1 MTDMHDGHLNGTG
14 QPREA
19 SSALATAPLVSAS
32 DPDAATE
39 ARRLLQVDNLRKY
52 FPIQRGLFRKTIG
65 EVKAVDGV
73 SFAIHERETLALVGE
88 SGCGKTTT
96 GRCVLRAIEPTGGE
110 VRFAGPDGTWVNV
123 LGLKGEELR
132 QLRRRMQMIFQDP
145 YSSLDPRMTL
155 LQIVGEPLTAF
166 GVKGREL
173 EERVAQLLEL
183 VGLRPQYMR
192 RYPHAFSGG
201 QRQRIGIARALSL
214 QPKLI
219 VADEPVSALDVSI
232 QAQVLNLLKRLQTQL
247 GLSYLFISHNL
258 SVVEYIAHRVGVMYV
273 GQLVELAETEE
284 LFGRPLHPYTEALM
298 SAVPKPDP
306 RTEKARVVL
315 EGEVADPANP
325 PSGCYFHPRCQY
337 AVERCKVEQPAFRD
351 LGAPNGGQHFVS
363 CHRAEELSLKGV
375 GIPAA
380 PATP

>member
-1 MTDMHDGHLNGTG
+1 MSDGTRNGSTNGTKTHAQTSDLTNG
-14 QPREA
+14 VA
-19 SSALATAPLVSAS
+19 NMSAS
-32 DPDAATE
+32 TSAVADA
-39 ARRLLQVDNLRKY
+39 LLRVDNLKKY
-52 FPIQRGLFRKTIG
+52 FPITKGLFRKHIG

-73 SFAIHERETLALVGE
+73 SFTIRERETLALVGE

-96 GRCVLRAIEPTGGE
+96 GRCIVRAIEPSSGSVQFKTADGQWTDLLAQQGE
-110 VRFAGPDGTWVNV
+110 S
-123 LGLKGEELR
+123 LR
-132 QLRRRMQMIFQDP
+132 QLRRQIQMIFQDP

-155 LQIVGEPLTAF
+155 LQIVGEPLAAF
-166 GVKGREL
+166 GVRGREL
-173 EERVAQLLEL
+173 EERVAQLLSL

-201 QRQRIGIARALSL
+201 QRQRIGIARALAL

-232 QAQVLNLLKRLQTQL
+232 QAQVLNLMKQLQAQF
-247 GLSYLFISHNL
+247 GLAYLFISHNL
-258 SVVEYIAHRVGVMYV
+258 SVVEYIAQRVGVMYV
-273 GQLVELAETEE
+273 GQLVELAETKE

-306 RTEKARVVL
+306 RMQKTRIVL

-325 PSGCYFHPRCQY
+325 PSGCYFHPRCPY
-337 AVERCKVEQPAFRD
+337 AVERCKVEQPAFRN
-351 LGAPNGGQHFVS
+351 LGSKDGGDHFVA

-375 GIPAA
+375 GA
-380 PATP
+380 PTQPLAVVP